1 MGSMKVFMK
10 VEGIAGSSMEKSRA
24 DWSDVRAFD
33 HQLTYPFDMRDNRGR
48 GEPEHGACV
57 ILKEI
62 DKASPKFYEALAKK
76 KKVDSVILEFER
88 DKPGEG
94 ATEAYFRIELNDCR
108 VIQAQ
113 PHIPTGPQVDA
124 NSPPHMEKI
133 GFAYRKITWTWDS
146 GGAIETTFDF
156 ADPQA

>member
-10 VEGIAGSSMEKSRA
+10 IEGIAGSSMESGRA
-24 DWSDVRAFD
+24 DWSDVRGFD
-33 HQLTYPFDMRDNRGR
+33 HLLKYPFDMRDNRGR
-48 GEPEHGACV
+48 GEPEHGACQV
-57 ILKEI
+57 LKEI

-76 KKVDSVILEFER
+76 KKVDSVLIEFER

-94 ATEAYFRIELNDCR
+94 STEAYFRLELEDCR
-108 VIQAQ
+108 VITAR
-113 PHIPTGPQVDA
+113 PHVPTGSA
-124 NSPPHMEKI
+124 NDENAPPHMEEI

-156 ADPQA
+156 SDPQA

>member
-10 VEGIAGSSMEKSRA
+10 IEGIAGSSMEKGRT
-24 DWSDVRAFD
+24 DWSDVRGFD
-33 HQLTYPFDMRDNRGR
+33 HLLQYPFDMRDNRGR
-48 GEPEHGACV
+48 GEPEHGACT
-57 ILKEI
+57 ISKEI

-76 KKVDSVILEFER
+76 KKIDSVLLEFER

-94 ATEAYFRIELNDCR
+94 STEAYFRIELEDCR
-108 VIQAQ
+108 VITAR
-113 PHIPTGPQVDA
+113 PHVPKGDVNDENA
-124 NSPPHMEKI
+124 PPHMEEI

-156 ADPQA
+156 SDPQA